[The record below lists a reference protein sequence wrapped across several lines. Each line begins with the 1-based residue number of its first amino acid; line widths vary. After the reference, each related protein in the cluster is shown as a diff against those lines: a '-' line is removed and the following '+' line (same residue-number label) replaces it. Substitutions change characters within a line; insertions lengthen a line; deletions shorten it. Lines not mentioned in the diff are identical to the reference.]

1 MITATLRETWGVI
14 KAAMR
19 RKYAN
24 LTDNDLAYILGREEE
39 IITRIQEK
47 TGASRDDLMR
57 VLREDCGCNC

>member
-1 MITATLRETWGVI
+1 MITATLRETWGTI
-14 KAAMR
+14 KAALK

-24 LTDNDLAYILGREEE
+24 LTDNDLAYIYGREEE
-39 IITRIQEK
+39 IINRIQEK